1 MKNPSTPSP
10 SGIGRTPGNSPGGLL
25 LNLGFN
31 IIIPSLVLSKLSG
44 ENALGVQY
52 ALLLAIAFPLAYGI
66 KDLLKE
72 SKVNPFSALGLV
84 SVILTGSIG
93 LLKLDPFY
101 LAIKEASIPALLGL
115 ATLISLKT
123 PYPLIKTLIYNNVV
137 LDTHKV
143 KQALAE
149 RNQSA
154 NFDRI
159 MVKANYLVA
168 SSFFL
173 SSFLNYMLA
182 RMIVKSPAGTEA
194 FNAELGRMTAL
205 SYPVIAIPS
214 MLVLVIALWYL
225 FSRIH
230 QLTGLAFEDI
240 LHHSHANQ
248 NR

>member
-1 MKNPSTPSP
+1 MNNSATPTRTGRNP
-10 SGIGRTPGNSPGGLL
+10 GRNNPGSLL
-25 LNLGFN
+25 FNLGFN
-31 IIIPSLVLSKLSG
+31 IIIPSLILSKLSG
-44 ENALGVQY
+44 QGALGVQY
-52 ALLLAIAFPLAYGI
+52 ALLLAVAFPLAYGM

-72 SKVNPFSALGLV
+72 RRINPFSALGLV
-84 SVILTGSIG
+84 SVILTGGIG

-123 PYPLIKTLIYNNVV
+123 PYPLIRTLIYNDVV
-137 LDTHKV
+137 LDTERV
-143 KQALAE
+143 KQVLAE

-154 NFDRI
+154 NFDRV
-159 MVKANYLVA
+159 MTRANYLVA
-168 SSFFL
+168 GSFFL

-182 RMIVKSPAGTEA
+182 RIIVKSPAGTEA
-194 FNAELGRMTAL
+194 FNAELGKMTAL

-240 LHHSHANQ
+240 LHHARTDQ
-248 NR
+248 NH